1 MIYLI
6 FNKFYYSQEFTRK
19 QYIINYHN
27 SVLNGHLSTWVKTHR
42 EEIMIKRK
50 GENHRAQKT
59 NQIITKLWV
68 LMRARL
74 FCQLRTIPNR
84 MTLKIKIRF
93 HRLQMIP
100 ISRQPKPIHKFM
112 IFLKSYMVYLQ
123 GPT

>member
-27 SVLNGHLSTWVKTHR
+27 SVLNGYLSIWVKTHR
-42 EEIMIKRK
+42 EVIMIKRK

-59 NQIITKLWV
+59 NKIITKLWV
-68 LMRARL
+68 LKRARL

-84 MTLKIKIRF
+84 TTLKIKIRF

-100 ISRQPKPIHKFM
+100 ISRQHRQIHKSM
-112 IFLKSYMVYLQ
+112 IFLKSYMLYLQ
-123 GPT
+123 APT